1 MIDAETEAVVGLWHE
16 YRSGG
21 FGAGHLPFA
30 GGSADQ
36 PALLMDA
43 FYVLSGAAQA
53 LQLKKTAQE

>member
-1 MIDAETEAVVGLWHE
+1 ME

-43 FYVLSGAAQA
+43 FHVLSGAADS
-53 LQLKKTAQE
+53 LQTKKSDAGDKT